1 MASVMEEADK
11 EIAKIVNQRFTTIF
25 EKRLQVLRDGIELTK
40 REFAH
45 RGLGRSGPLV
55 EKILELRCKAV
66 RDIVSERFNIAK
78 EIRSKYRLSWTDN
91 SLDAMT
97 KDLQEWIDGQFSGQR
112 DVLKQDFGR
121 MGLGNESWPLRELEK
136 EQASLTAEI
145 IREIEAL
152 RSELKIQQMT
162 GERNH
167 VAPRSIHIN
176 LSGGQIGVLNVA
188 GIIESIEQNL
198 STTNQPGGENLVEA
212 IKSLTEAVM
221 ASKELKEDDAKQA
234 LEHLEFLSRQPAL
247 PPEKRAKTGI
257 IKSVFR
263 GMAQLISTASDV
275 SQLWSIW
282 GAPVATQNRPVMAT

>member
-25 EKRLQVLRDGIELTK
+25 EKRLQVLRDEIELTK

-162 GERNH
+162 GEGNPI
-167 VAPRSIHIN
+167 ASRSIHIN
-176 LSGGQIGVLNVA
+176 ISGGQIGVLNVA
-188 GIIESIEQNL
+188 EIINSIQQNL
-198 STTNQPGGENLVEA
+198 SAVTQAEGENLVEA
-212 IKSLTEAVM
+212 IKSLTEAMM
-221 ASKELKEDDAKQA
+221 ASKDVKEDDAKQA
-234 LEHLEFLSRQPAL
+234 LEHLEFLSSQAAL
-247 PPEKRAKTGI
+247 PTEKRSKGGI
-257 IKSVFR
+257 VKSVLN
-263 GMAQLISTASDV
+263 GLSQLISTASDV
-275 SQLWSIW
+275 AQIWSTW
-282 GAPVATQNRPVMAT
+282 GPKLESALRAMGAM